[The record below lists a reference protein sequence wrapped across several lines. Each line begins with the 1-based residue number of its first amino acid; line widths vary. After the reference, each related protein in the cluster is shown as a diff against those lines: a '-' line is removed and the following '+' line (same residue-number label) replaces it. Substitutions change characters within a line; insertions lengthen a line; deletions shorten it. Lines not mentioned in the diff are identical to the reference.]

1 MDRERE
7 KDNVEREKK
16 KLFRKINQGHIR
28 CGLWNE
34 GMRLVKKDENGNGKK
49 NEWKR
54 EKREN
59 IGKAFTP
66 YPPVSPHL
74 IHLFHL
80 QWPERETFKGKKYIL
95 TIRSHIYN
103 QRQPN
108 ATH

>member
-1 MDRERE
+1 MGIKEIKQKSKRKKKNRENKGKRWIERE

-66 YPPVSPHL
+66 TP
-74 IHLFHL
+74 LFH
-80 QWPERETFKGKKYIL
+80 PT
-95 TIRSHIYN
+95 
-103 QRQPN
+103 
-108 ATH
+108 